1 MGPPATKELGMA
13 YKCKRC
19 GHEWEGRTKGKPK
32 ACPSCKSFQWDQPRK
47 FERTDKGAK

>member
-1 MGPPATKELGMA
+1 MT

-19 GHEWEGRTKGKPK
+19 GHEWVGRNKTHPK
-32 ACPSCKSFQWDQPRK
+32 ACSKCKSYRWNEPRK